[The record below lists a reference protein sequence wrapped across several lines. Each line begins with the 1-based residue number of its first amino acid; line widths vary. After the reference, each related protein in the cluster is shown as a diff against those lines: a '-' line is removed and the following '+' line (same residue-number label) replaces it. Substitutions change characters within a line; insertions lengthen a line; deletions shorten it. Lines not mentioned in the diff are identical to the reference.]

1 MFSIGEFSKISGL
14 SVKALRLYH
23 QESILVP
30 RIVDRDTSYR
40 YYDFDNVEQARVV
53 STLRG
58 MMFSLEQIR
67 AMLGSSGDDA
77 DVVSTLESHRSEIE
91 AKLKEMR
98 NVASSLDAIIRNE
111 REAQDLA
118 RKSEY
123 QIEEISVQPMVIA
136 GIRIKGR
143 YTEASNL
150 FGRLGKTLKSSI
162 AGKPFALFY
171 DSEFKDEGADFEC
184 CFPIKKLR
192 HFEGIDSRELEGGL
206 ALSLVHRGP
215 FAAVGRS
222 YARLFSHLTERGL
235 QAKTPSREVYLK
247 GPGIIFR
254 GNPKAYLTQLQ
265 CFAAPES
272 VSP

>member
-1 MFSIGEFSKISGL
+1 MFSIGEFSKVSGL

-23 QESILVP
+23 QESILIP
-30 RIVDRDTSYR
+30 RIVDRDTGYR
-40 YYDFDNVEQARVV
+40 YYDFDNIEQARVV
-53 STLRG
+53 STLRS

-67 AMLGSSGDDA
+67 AMLSRGDDA
-77 DVVSTLESHRSEIE
+77 DVVSTLEAHRREIE
-91 AKLKEMR
+91 AKLRQMR
-98 NVASSLDAIIRNE
+98 DAASSLDSIIRNE

-118 RKSEY
+118 RKGEY
-123 QIEEISVQPMVIA
+123 QIEEISIQPMIMA

-143 YTEASNL
+143 YTDVSDL
-150 FGRLGKTLKSSI
+150 FGRLVKTLKSSI
-162 AGKPFALFY
+162 AGKPFTLFY
-171 DSEFKDEGADFEC
+171 DSEFKDEDADFEC

-192 HFEGIDSRELEGGL
+192 SFEGIDSREIEGGQ

-222 YARLFSHLTERGL
+222 YARLFSHLSERGL

-247 GPGIIFR
+247 GPGVIFR

-265 CFAAPES
+265 CFVGPRAAAS
-272 VSP
+272 